1 MFKHAPHHAAAEAE
15 VDVAGL
21 LVRLEEAE
29 STLSAIRDGHV
40 EALVVSSAEGPK
52 VYALEGSE
60 HRYRRLVETMSEGAL
75 LVNAA
80 GIILYSNAAFAEMVA
95 APLERVIGKTLAE
108 FVVHRQE
115 HVLSALLEGARAGSG
130 ELMLCDALGNERPV
144 YVSVAKN
151 SPEEAPGL

>member
-1 MFKHAPHHAAAEAE
+1 MVDRAPHPEAADSGL
-15 VDVAGL
+15 DVATL
-21 LVRLEEAE
+21 LARLEEAE
-29 STLSAIRDGHV
+29 STLAAIRDGHV

-80 GIILYSNAAFAEMVA
+80 GIILYSNAAFADMVA

-115 HVLSALLEGARAGSG
+115 HVLSALLEGAR
-130 ELMLCDALGNERPV
+130 
-144 YVSVAKN
+144 
-151 SPEEAPGL
+151 